1 MDEVV
6 YQDEI
11 VAVLRKCLQ
20 GADVG
25 ATVCMCTMYH
35 KVSFP
40 DHSKDGLGMRTCY
53 TVSLTRLLSDM
64 LSLSQR
70 LNDSVS
76 RDQFSWDQLPPDQLS
91 RDQLAA
97 RSRGR
102 KPIEYSCTFVS
113 SFSFLLTQ
121 LPNLLFYGPPGT
133 GKTSAILAVAR
144 QLYGSVYPPPT
155 NMLPW

>member
-1 MDEVV
+1 M

-40 DHSKDGLGMRTCY
+40 DHSKDGLGMRTGY
-53 TVSLTRLLSDM
+53 TVGLTRLLSDM

-76 RDQFSWDQLPPDQLS
+76 RDQ
-91 RDQLAA
+91 LAT
-97 RSRGR
+97 RSCER

>member
-53 TVSLTRLLSDM
+53 TVGLTRLLSDM

-76 RDQFSWDQLPPDQLS
+76 RDQLTT
-91 RDQLAA
+91 
-97 RSRGR
+97 RSRER
-102 KPIEYSCTFVS
+102 KPIEYSCTLVS